1 MMKNKEKTIRQL
13 SVKQWSMVL
22 QERKYH
28 MVAAALKIVGQ
39 GGMQHLAEEASRIFS
54 KRNSLSLGGGF
65 IIAMKSQTI
74 RVGGKEVSLYTEVKE
89 RSGEKDIQRERCNKR
104 QIAKK
109 QLVLSISPNARRIA
123 TD

>member
-28 MVAAALKIVGQ
+28 MVAAALEIVGQ

-54 KRNSLSLGGGF
+54 KRNSFSLGGGF